1 LRYPQGL
8 TAGDVYRA
16 LWRHK
21 LLIVVLTAVFVGA
34 TWYATSLQ
42 SRRYEASTLV
52 RIQPGYRGTDPLS
65 AIQAS
70 ERIAQTYAKII
81 DAGALDARIKALVSR
96 QISPQELSGVSLS
109 GHPVQNLELM
119 WISARSK
126 DPTPAMIVANAAP
139 KALGDFIQHVGTF
152 GDEAVAVKR
161 ATIPS
166 TPISPRTT
174 WNVAIALVL
183 GLIFNSALA
192 LLIEAFRDRLPEP
205 EELGEDVGYPI
216 LATIPTLRLRRV
228 SAIAV
233 ATEDAGRFG
242 DDQTEEATRV
252 FEDDRGRSGKQ

>member
-1 LRYPQGL
+1 L

-21 LLIVVLTAVFVGA
+21 LLIVGLTAACVGA
-34 TWYATSLQ
+34 TWYATSRQ
-42 SRRYEASTLV
+42 ARTYEASTLV
-52 RIQPGYRGTDPLS
+52 RIQPSYRGADALS
-65 AIQAS
+65 ALQAS
-70 ERIAQTYAKII
+70 QRIAQTYAKII
-81 DAGALDARIKALVSR
+81 DSDALDARIRLLVSHD
-96 QISPQELSGVSLS
+96 ISPEDFSGVTLSGN
-109 GHPVQNLELM
+109 PVEDLELL
-119 WISARSK
+119 WISARST
-126 DPTPAMIVANAAP
+126 DPTRAMIVANATPVALRRFIQDTGT
-139 KALGDFIQHVGTF
+139 LGDQVVTVK
-152 GDEAVAVKR
+152 EATTPASPVA
-161 ATIPS
+161 
-166 TPISPRTT
+166 PRTG

-242 DDQTEEATRV
+242 DDQAEEATRV